1 MNPSLQ
7 KLQKF
12 FKLESERGYD
22 NRAVVG
28 GLERMLD
35 PWEAEARADGL
46 PEELISAV
54 VSRLRDYH
62 RLSTASRQ
70 EVLQGLWRR
79 IQRGTEEEISPTIPP
94 ATELEAPYISPSTSD
109 EEVEIDIEV
118 IVKEEAL
125 PMAEQPEP
133 APQPNEPRQHPPN
146 IPSGCA
152 RCLRDCPSWRRA
164 PPWND
169 PQAIGTRDVG
179 GYAL

>member
-35 PWEAEARADGL
+35 PWEAEAHADGL

-54 VSRLRDYH
+54 ISRLRDYH
-62 RLSTASRQ
+62 RLSAASRQ
-70 EVLQGLWRR
+70 EALQGLWRR
-79 IQRGTEEEISPTIPP
+79 IQRGTEAETPPVSSPAAEPEALPP
-94 ATELEAPYISPSTSD
+94 TAAPAG

-118 IVKEEAL
+118 EMKEESL
-125 PMAEQPEP
+125 EKAEQAEP
-133 APQPNEPRQHPPN
+133 AQDRKSTRLN
-146 IPSGCA
+146 SGHG
-152 RCLRDCPSWRRA
+152 S
-164 PPWND
+164 
-169 PQAIGTRDVG
+169 
-179 GYAL
+179 

>member
-28 GLERMLD
+28 GLGRMLD

-54 VSRLRDYH
+54 ISRLRDYH
-62 RLSTASRQ
+62 HLSAASRQ

-79 IQRGTEEEISPTIPP
+79 IQRGTEVETSTVISPVTEPEQQP
-94 ATELEAPYISPSTSD
+94 AAAAPAD
-109 EEVEIDIEV
+109 EQVEIDIEV
-118 IVKEEAL
+118 EVKEGAL
-125 PMAEQPEP
+125 EK
-133 APQPNEPRQHPPN
+133 
-146 IPSGCA
+146 SK
-152 RCLRDCPSWRRA
+152 LR
-164 PPWND
+164 
-169 PQAIGTRDVG
+169 
-179 GYAL
+179 